1 MKYVM
6 NTYQGLKITLTEEF
20 KPDDYL
26 ATINND
32 RVESVAIGNVSMMK
46 HNIQTI
52 VPEYEEAE
60 TPAGEK
66 VIIYS
71 NQHSEPIIANVVG
84 FDASAITKK
93 VNDRIP
99 FIQIGD
105 VIINRNDYSLVMP
118 QQ

>member
-1 MKYVM
+1 MKYVI
-6 NTYQGLKITLTEEF
+6 NTYQGFKITLTEEF
-20 KPDDYL
+20 NLNEYL
-26 ATINND
+26 ATLNND

-52 VPEYEEAE
+52 VPVYDEAE
-60 TPAGEK
+60 TPEGDK
-66 VIIYS
+66 IMVYS
-71 NQHSEPIIANVVG
+71 NQHSEPVIAHVVG
-84 FDASAITKK
+84 FNASEITKK

-105 VIINRNDYSLVMP
+105 LIINRNDYSLVMP